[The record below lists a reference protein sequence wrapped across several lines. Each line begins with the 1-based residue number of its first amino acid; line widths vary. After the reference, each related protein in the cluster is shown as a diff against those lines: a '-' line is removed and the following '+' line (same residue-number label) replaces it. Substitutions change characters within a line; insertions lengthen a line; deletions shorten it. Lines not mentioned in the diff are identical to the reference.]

1 MLKFIF
7 KIIIVILLMFGLS
20 NYANY
25 LMTGKTPDISFEKP
39 SLPKIDISKLTGS
52 VSEKFDSI
60 KKENSNEDTYLYK
73 WRDAKGVIHYTSEKP
88 SNNIANIESIKI
100 NNDTNVVPSVPSV
113 SSVSSNEEESVQQ
126 QSVASELPTEIPPN
140 LYSPEGVKQLFDQAK
155 NVQNQM
161 NEQFQEQ
168 ENIINRE

>member
-25 LMTGKTPDISFEKP
+25 LMTGKTPDISFEKL
-39 SLPKIDISKLTGS
+39 SLPKIDMSKLTGS

-60 KKENSNEDTYLYK
+60 KKEKSTEDTYLYK

-100 NNDTNVVPSVPSV
+100 NNDTNVVPSV
-113 SSVSSNEEESVQQ
+113 SSNEEESVQQ

-140 LYSPEGVKQLFDQAK
+140 LYSPEGVKQLIDKAK
-155 NVQNQM
+155 NVQYQM
-161 NEQFQEQ
+161 NEQLQEQ
-168 ENIINRE
+168 ENIINNE

>member
-39 SLPKIDISKLTGS
+39 SLPKIDVSKLTDS

-60 KKENSNEDTYLYK
+60 KQEKSTEDTYLYK

-100 NNDTNVVPSVPSV
+100 NNDTNVVPSV
-113 SSVSSNEEESVQQ
+113 SSVSSNEEEPVQQ

-140 LYSPEGVKQLFDQAK
+140 LYSPEGVKQLIDQAK

-168 ENIINRE
+168 ENIINNE

>member
-39 SLPKIDISKLTGS
+39 SLPKIDMSKLTGS

-60 KKENSNEDTYLYK
+60 KKEKSTEDTYLYK

-88 SNNIANIESIKI
+88 SKNIANIESIKI
-100 NNDTNVVPSVPSV
+100 NNDTNVVP
-113 SSVSSNEEESVQQ
+113 SVSSNEEESVQQ

-140 LYSPEGVKQLFDQAK
+140 LYSPEGVKQLIDQAK

-168 ENIINRE
+168 ENIINNE